1 MVTGNYHVLGD
12 PLTYG
17 FIRAADGTL
26 TTGIEEPFAESPGTF
41 CSGINSHRWVVGN
54 YWTKFNGYAFL
65 FKPPHQFITYS
76 IQNAD
81 STYFTGIN
89 DDGLITG
96 YYVDDTGQ
104 AHGLILQV
112 VQ

>member
-1 MVTGNYHVLGD
+1 L
-12 PLTYG
+12 
-17 FIRAADGTL
+17 I
-26 TTGIEEPFAESPGTF
+26 
-41 CSGINSHRWVVGN
+41 
-54 YWTKFNGYAFL
+54 
-65 FKPPHQFITYS
+65 PPHQFISYS

-96 YYVDDTGQ
+96 YYVDDSGQ

-112 VQ
+112 VR